1 MGSLPYNLDPNKG
14 PVGKFF
20 SGLSL
25 IELEKVDAGPV
36 VHYSPRSSEI
46 PNGQYKDNLYIFQK
60 EIIENHEEVQQFNI
74 PECLHQEQDF
84 QAKAKPNIIAFIQ
97 GK

>member
-1 MGSLPYNLDPNKG
+1 MVDTRTTQLKG
-14 PVGKFF
+14 P
-20 SGLSL
+20 
-25 IELEKVDAGPV
+25 
-36 VHYSPRSSEI
+36 Y
-46 PNGQYKDNLYIFQK
+46 NLYIFQK

-84 QAKAKPNIIAFIQ
+84 QAKAKQNIIAFIQ